1 MFKLELKEGAG
12 VYTPGDEQ
20 IGEINGFVLDPRTN
34 EVSHLVVKKG
44 TFFPEDKVIP
54 FDMVRSTEED
64 KVILNQEI
72 EAVDELPPFEETHYV
87 RTPGADPDARYG
99 HDYGVMP
106 AYYWYPPHGFAGYP
120 VGYYGWPVAETVKNI
135 PPGTSHITEGANIMS
150 SDGEHVG
157 DVESLFVEADSDRVT
172 HFLISQGLLFK
183 DHKLVPAHW
192 VNTVSDDK
200 VHLSVSKEV
209 LEDLP
214 DYEE

>member
-20 IGEINGFVLDPRTN
+20 IGEISGFVLDAKTN
-34 EVSHLVVKKG
+34 EVTHLVVKKS
-44 TFFPEDKVIP
+44 TFFPEDKVLP
-54 FDMVRSTEED
+54 FDMVRTTDDD

-72 EAVDELPPFEETHYV
+72 EDVDELPSFEETHYV
-87 RTPGADPDARYG
+87 RTRGVDPDARY
-99 HDYGVMP
+99 DYGVMP

-120 VGYYGWPVAETVKNI
+120 VGYYGWPRTETVQNI
-135 PPGTSHITEGANIMS
+135 PEGTSPLEEGANVMS

-157 DVESLFVEADSDRVT
+157 DMESLFVDGDTNQVT

-183 DHKLVPAHW
+183 DRRLVPAHW

-209 LEDLP
+209 LESLP
-214 DYEE
+214 AYEK

>member
-20 IGEINGFVLDPRTN
+20 IGEVSGFVMDPKTN
-34 EVSHLVVKKG
+34 EVTHLVVKKG
-44 TFFPEDKVIP
+44 TFFPEDKVVP
-54 FDMVRSTEED
+54 FDMVRTAEDD
-64 KVILNQEI
+64 KVILNREI
-72 EAVDELPPFEETHYV
+72 GDFDELTPFEESHYA
-87 RTPGADPDARYG
+87 RTPGTDPDARHGY
-99 HDYGVMP
+99 DYGAMP

-120 VGYYGWPVAETVKNI
+120 VGYYGWPRTETVQNI
-135 PPGTSHITEGANIMS
+135 PEGTAPLKEGANVMS

-157 DVESLFVEADSDRVT
+157 DVESLFVDGDTDQVT

-183 DHKLVPAHW
+183 EHKLVPAHW
-192 VNTVSDDK
+192 VNAVSDDK

-214 DYEE
+214 QYEE